1 MSKPRRQSEVTR
13 DLEDLADK
21 LVLTAL
27 EEADPTRW
35 PGHGK
40 SVGEMEKS
48 ERGDRYWCKQN
59 AQATI
64 MLVKGLHGLINQRR
78 AGQRARIGLNPT
90 MPTDDEI
97 IAEQTAAAEAAA
109 AKMVKDAL
117 AKVSGQ
123 K

>member
-13 DLEDLADK
+13 DLENLADR
-21 LVLTAL
+21 LVEIAID
-27 EEADPTRW
+27 EADPTRW

-48 ERGDRYWCKQN
+48 ERGDRYWSKQN

-78 AGQRARIGLNPT
+78 AGQLRRIGLNPT
-90 MPTDDEI
+90 MPTDDEVL
-97 IAEQTAAAEAAA
+97 AEQTAAAEEAA
-109 AKMVKDAL
+109 AKMVKQAL
-117 AKVSGQ
+117 AKVSKQ
-123 K
+123 